1 VTIQIMRWQFALF
14 LSRRGR
20 WFYLLFSNMVQ
31 RVIHP
36 SYRSG
41 CGNGNRAITGG
52 ASASV
57 NSFDHT
63 SSKPQLLPSESDADK
78 PNRPPFLGFMSGEV
92 TSGRLHFLP
101 LTLAQKRF
109 PAPKQNLRGSGN
121 FRMHP
126 SHSCV
131 LQYTRKYVGVPRR
144 GYRPCS
150 FFFCASA
157 SAFCVRTVGR
167 AVANYGQ
174 RQCVQRLQKEA

>member
-1 VTIQIMRWQFALF
+1 MRWQFALF

-63 SSKPQLLPSESDADK
+63 SSRPQLLPSESDADK
-78 PNRPPFLGFMSGEV
+78 PSRPPFLGFMSGEV

-131 LQYTRKYVGVPRR
+131 LQYTGKYVGVPRR
-144 GYRPCS
+144 EYRSCS
-150 FFFCASA
+150 FFIYSCLCQRFLRKNRRPGSCQPWPE
-157 SAFCVRTVGR
+157 
-167 AVANYGQ
+167 AV
-174 RQCVQRLQKEA
+174 CSEATKGSLIF

>member
-1 VTIQIMRWQFALF
+1 M
-14 LSRRGR
+14 
-20 WFYLLFSNMVQ
+20 LFSNMIQ
-31 RVIHP
+31 RVILQ
-36 SYRSG
+36 SG
-41 CGNGNRAITGG
+41 RAIKGG
-52 ASASV
+52 AIASASASV

-63 SSKPQLLPSESDADK
+63 SSRPQLLPSESDADK
-78 PNRPPFLGFMSGEV
+78 PSRPPFLGFMSGEV

-144 GYRPCS
+144 GYHPCS
-150 FFFCASA
+150 FFFVCASA

-167 AVANYGQ
+167 AVANHGQ
-174 RQCVQRLQKEA
+174 RQCVQRLQKKA